1 MLRNFWVVDRQKS
14 LVYSWI
20 QLIIMLLMIY
30 WVILSKRR
38 QKNFSM
44 SLHHLN
50 LRRLKFK
57 DHLLQI
63 DLQLLPLKGLITFL
77 SLNQGNRS
85 PKIPTKQNEGK
96 PKKTKKRNHRKIK
109 IMSKVKKSLG
119 LRKIKKI
126 MHIRLSPIPYKSAL
140 QLKKLRLKFR
150 NACKEAWF
158 REIRQI
164 LQNLTLWEITFSKT
178 SLFKLLLSLIKWQEI
193 QIQIL
198 DAVVHPL

>member
-1 MLRNFWVVDRQKS
+1 
-14 LVYSWI
+14 
-20 QLIIMLLMIY
+20 MLLMIY

-77 SLNQGNRS
+77 SLNQVNRS

-150 NACKEAWF
+150 NACKEA
-158 REIRQI
+158 
-164 LQNLTLWEITFSKT
+164 
-178 SLFKLLLSLIKWQEI
+178 
-193 QIQIL
+193 
-198 DAVVHPL
+198 